1 MNRKVLLD
9 LILCILLAGCLTGCA
24 GNHNVG
30 GSYVGTLPQSGAA
43 SIAEDATAQLATL
56 YPPGHTSIRLVAPK
70 QSDAF
75 SQVLETSLRQKGFT
89 LSPNGTVTMSYVLDE
104 LRSAKP
110 PAWYLQLRIADQS
123 HNQTLARS
131 YSASGQPAAG
141 FSSLA
146 NGGGDHE

>member
-1 MNRKVLLD
+1 MNRKA
-9 LILCILLAGCLTGCA
+9 LLALLLCLVSGYLTGCA

-43 SIAEDATAQLATL
+43 SIAEDATAQLSAL

-75 SQVLETSLRQKGFT
+75 SQALETSLRQKGFT

-110 PAWYLQLRIADQS
+110 PALYLQLQIADK
-123 HNQTLARS
+123 NQNKTLARS
-131 YSASGQPAAG
+131 YTASGQPVAG

-146 NGGGDHE
+146 TGGGDHE